1 MRATEVPH
9 PTSTLD
15 TTVPASRSGVLLI
28 AGAAV
33 LWGTSGLT
41 ATAAY
46 SRGLDPLGVSFSRM
60 AIGAI
65 ALLVLQRGAGIEV
78 RTLWSHRRRLMVVGA
93 GLGGYQA
100 GYFLAVDHAG
110 VSVAT
115 LITLGLAP
123 VLVTALDRLRSGQA
137 VRPRTLIAMLLA
149 IGGLLALVAPTSA
162 QGDGVLIGAGF
173 AALSALGYA
182 FVTLGG
188 GSLSETLG
196 AQQLTVASFA
206 IAAILL
212 APAAALGSAGTAE
225 WTPSLVGALLYLGVV
240 PTALA
245 YSAFFAGLRHV
256 PAPVAAILALLEPLV
271 ATALAIPLLGERLTA
286 AGWGGAIAL
295 MTAVILVSRASTVT
309 ADS

>member
-1 MRATEVPH
+1 MPATKEAH
-9 PTSTLD
+9 PASSS
-15 TTVPASRSGVLLI
+15 ASRSGVPLI
-28 AGAAV
+28 ATAAV

-65 ALLVLQRGAGIEV
+65 ALLVVQRGAGIEM
-78 RTLWSHRRRLMVVGA
+78 RTLRPHRWRLMVVGA
-93 GLGGYQA
+93 GLAGYQA
-100 GYFLAVDHAG
+100 GYFLAVEHAG

-123 VLVTALDRLRSGQA
+123 VLVTALDRVRSGQP
-137 VRPRTLIAMLLA
+137 VRPRTLIAIVLA
-149 IGGLLALVAPTSA
+149 IGGLLALIAPSSEQA
-162 QGDGVLIGAGF
+162 DGVLTGAGF

-188 GSLSETLG
+188 GSLSETIG
-196 AQQLTVASFA
+196 AQRLTLASFA
-206 IAAILL
+206 IAAVLL
-212 APAAALGSAGTAE
+212 APAAATGSAGTAQ
-225 WTPSLVGALLYLGVV
+225 WTPTLVGALLYLGIV

-271 ATALAIPLLGERLTA
+271 ATALAVPLLGERLSL
-286 AGWGGAIAL
+286 AGWAGAVAL
-295 MTAVILVSRASTVT
+295 MTAVVLASGPRLGRLSL
-309 ADS
+309 DG